1 MTEPTIICP
10 SCKTEIRL
18 TESLAAPLI
27 QATKIEFEARIAA
40 KDDEVSK
47 REAVLKTQQKSLE
60 EERKAIDEQVTEKL
74 KTERTAIAAEE
85 ARKARL
91 ALSDDIEARAVELAE
106 LQQVLADRDAKLKL
120 AQDAQADLIRK
131 QRELD
136 DQKRELELTVEKRV
150 QDSIET
156 VRHKAKLDAEHALNM
171 KVAEKEK
178 TITDMQKQIE
188 DLKRKAEQGSQQL
201 QGEVLELALE
211 SMLRSRFPMDN
222 IEPVAKG
229 EFGGD
234 VVQRVVTPAGQVC
247 GSILW
252 ESKRTKNWSDGWLTK
267 LRADQ
272 RNAKAE
278 FSILV
283 SNAMP
288 DGVETFDLVNGVWVA
303 EPRYALP
310 LVVSLRQSLIE
321 ISNAR
326 NAREGQATKMELV
339 YDYLTGSKF
348 RHRVEAVVEKF
359 SAMQDDLNKERKFMQ
374 RSWAKRETQIQG
386 VVESTVGLV
395 GDLQGIAGGA
405 IQRIE
410 GLEVLEL
417 EDHGDDNSDV

>member
-47 REAVLKTQQKSLE
+47 REAVLKTQQRSLD
-60 EERKAIDEQVTEKL
+60 EERKAIDEQVKEKL
-74 KTERTAIAAEE
+74 KSERTAIAAEE

-91 ALSDDIEARAVELAE
+91 ALADDIEARATELAE
-106 LQQVLADRDAKLKL
+106 LQQVLADRDSKLKL

-136 DQKRELELTVEKRV
+136 DQKRELELTVERRV

-156 VRHKAKLDAEHALNM
+156 VRQKAKVDAEHTLNM

-234 VVQRVVTPAGQVC
+234 VVQRVVTPFGQVC

-267 LRADQ
+267 LREDQ

-288 DGVETFDLVNGVWVA
+288 EGVETFDLVNGVWVA
-303 EPRYALP
+303 EPRYAVP

-326 NAREGQATKMELV
+326 NARDGQATKMELV
-339 YDYLTGSKF
+339 YDYLTGAKF

-374 RSWAKRETQIQG
+374 RSWAKREIQIQG

-410 GLEVLEL
+410 GLEILEL
-417 EDHGDDNSDV
+417 EDHGDDSSDS